1 MKKLIY
7 IIISLILT
15 SCELEMTDNGALD
28 GNWQLRQ
35 IDTLST
41 GGTCDMSRSYIYW
54 AVQNHILQ
62 VRDIDNNNLII
73 LFRFEKKGDRLTIHS
88 PYRVII
94 KAELEP
100 IEDIEQLTPYGI
112 LETEDTFTFENLS
125 SGNMTLKNEFFRLHF
140 RKY

>member
-54 AVQNHILQ
+54 AVQNDLLQ
-62 VRDIDNNNLII
+62 VRDIDNADFRI
-73 LFRFEKKGDRLTIHS
+73 LFRFEKKGDHLTLRN
-88 PYRVII
+88 PYPIII

-100 IEDIEQLTPYGI
+100 I
-112 LETEDTFTFENLS
+112 
-125 SGNMTLKNEFFRLHF
+125 
-140 RKY
+140 

>member
-54 AVQNHILQ
+54 AVQNDLLQ
-62 VRDIDNNNLII
+62 VRDIDNADFRI
-73 LFRFEKKGDRLTIHS
+73 LFRFEKKGDHLTLRN
-88 PYRVII
+88 PYHIII

-112 LETEDTFTFENLS
+112 MGTEDTFTFENLS